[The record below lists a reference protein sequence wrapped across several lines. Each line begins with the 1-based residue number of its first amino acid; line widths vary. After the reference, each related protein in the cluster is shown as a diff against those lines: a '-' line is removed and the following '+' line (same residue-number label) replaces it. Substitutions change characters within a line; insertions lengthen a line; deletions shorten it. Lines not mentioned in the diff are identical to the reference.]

1 MKNYG
6 IIFDL
11 DGTLWD
17 VADVT
22 HMSANE
28 VAEKYGLNYV
38 TKKAV
43 LDSFGLPKEGS
54 AKNFFP
60 DLPLSVSL
68 PYTEEI
74 ISSNI
79 DNLFRFGGKL
89 YPDVVGV
96 LKALS
101 ENYDLFIVTNSPFRR
116 YAESFIASTK
126 TSAYFKEYYS
136 AGELGLSKSQALKKI
151 VVDFRLE
158 KAVYVGDTQMDFEA
172 TAEAGLPFI
181 FANYG
186 FGEAEGAKYV
196 ISSMKELPIAVERVF
211 GLKE

>member
-22 HMSANE
+22 YMSANQ
-28 VAEKYGLNYV
+28 VSQKYGLNPV

-60 DLPLSVSL
+60 DLPLNISL

-74 ISSNI
+74 ISANI
-79 DNLFRFGGKL
+79 DNLFKLGGKL
-89 YPDVVGV
+89 YPGV
-96 LKALS
+96 IETLNALN
-101 ENYDLFIVTNSPFRR
+101 EDYGLFIVTNSPFRR
-116 YAESFIASTK
+116 YAESFIVSTK
-126 TSAYFKEYYS
+126 TAGCFKEYYS
-136 AGELGLSKSQALKKI
+136 AGELGLTKARAIRKI
-151 VVDFRLE
+151 VTDFSLE
-158 KAVYVGDTQMDFEA
+158 KAVYVGDTETDRVSSK
-172 TAEAGLPFI
+172 EAGVDFI
-181 FANYG
+181 YADYG
-186 FGEAEGAKYV
+186 FGTVADAQFY
-196 ISSMKELPIAVERVF
+196 ISEIGELPGVIERVF
-211 GLKE
+211 KNR

>member
-1 MKNYG
+1 MQKNG
-6 IIFDL
+6 VIFDL

-28 VAEKYGLNYV
+28 VALKYGLNYV

-74 ISSNI
+74 IASNI
-79 DNLFRFGGKL
+79 DNLFKYGGKL
-89 YPDVVGV
+89 YPDAKTV
-96 LKALS
+96 LQKLKDK
-101 ENYDLFIVTNSPFRR
+101 YDLFIVTNSPFRR
-116 YAESFIASTK
+116 YAESFIVSTE
-126 TSAYFKEYYS
+126 TAACFKEYYS
-136 AGELGLSKSQALKKI
+136 AGELGLTKAQAIKK
-151 VVDFRLE
+151 VVLDFSLQN
-158 KAVYVGDTQMDFEA
+158 ALYVGDTETDYLSSK
-172 TAEAGLPFI
+172 EAGVDFI
-181 FANYG
+181 YADFG
-186 FGEAEGAKYV
+186 FGKAPDAKFTV
-196 ISSMKELPIAVERVF
+196 SALKELPGVIERIF
-211 GLKE
+211 INK

>member
-1 MKNYG
+1 MERQG

-22 HMSANE
+22 HMSANQ
-28 VAEKYGLNYV
+28 VSKKYGLSPV
-38 TKKAV
+38 SKKAV

-60 DLPLSVSL
+60 DLPLSISL

-79 DNLFRFGGKL
+79 DNLFEFGGKL
-89 YPDVVGV
+89 YPGV
-96 LKALS
+96 IETLEVLNKD
-101 ENYDLFIVTNSPFRR
+101 YDLFIVTNSPFRR

-126 TSAYFKEYYS
+126 TAGCFKEYYS
-136 AGELGLSKSQALKKI
+136 AGELGLTKAQAIKK
-151 VVDFRLE
+151 VVLHFALQ
-158 KAVYVGDTQMDFEA
+158 KAVYVGDTETDFISSK
-172 TAEAGLPFI
+172 EAGVEFV
-181 FANYG
+181 FADYG
-186 FGEAEGAKYV
+186 FGNVADAKFR
-196 ISSMKELPIAVERVF
+196 ISALSELPSVIERVF
-211 GLKE
+211 KNK